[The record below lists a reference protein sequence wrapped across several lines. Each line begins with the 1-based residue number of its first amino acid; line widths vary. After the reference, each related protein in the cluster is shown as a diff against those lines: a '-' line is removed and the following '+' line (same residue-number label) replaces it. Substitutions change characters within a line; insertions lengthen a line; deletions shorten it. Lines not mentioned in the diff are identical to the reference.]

1 VVIQGLDMQDRPFPC
16 DGEGIPSQKQQR
28 HEHIQLRASSFLRQD
43 ETLQA
48 GTVDHWDCTESA
60 CMMPA
65 HHSLL
70 ERNPVVRETAFRTM
84 KKRPR
89 APSSVHQVS
98 AMETSAESACV
109 MPAAHCT

>member
-1 VVIQGLDMQDRPFPC
+1 MMRVVIQVLDMQDRPFPC

-28 HEHIQLRASSFLRQD
+28 HERIQLRASLFHRQD
-43 ETLQA
+43 ETLQVGA
-48 GTVDHWDCTESA
+48 VDRWDSTESA
-60 CMMPA
+60 CVMPA

-70 ERNPVVRETAFRTM
+70 ERNPAVRETAFRTM

-98 AMETSAESACV
+98 AI
-109 MPAAHCT
+109 